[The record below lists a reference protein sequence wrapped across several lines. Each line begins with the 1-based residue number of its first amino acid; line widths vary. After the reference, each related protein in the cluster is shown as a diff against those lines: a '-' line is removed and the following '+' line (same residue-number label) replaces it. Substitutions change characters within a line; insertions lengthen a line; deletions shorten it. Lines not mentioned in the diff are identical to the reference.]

1 MSQDPTSEH
10 EPQETAST
18 PPGSTSS
25 HDTAQAEPDK
35 SSVFILWALYGIG
48 VISGGFVTL
57 CGVIFAYI
65 KKGSAR
71 NAFEDSHC
79 RYAIRTFWY
88 SLLWT
93 VVGLALSFIGVGV
106 FILVIAA
113 IWYIYRV
120 IKGLIRASEGAEI

>member
-10 EPQETAST
+10 EPQETAYT
-18 PPGSTSS
+18 PSEATPSNNTS
-25 HDTAQAEPDK
+25 QPEPDK
-35 SSVFILWALYGIG
+35 SSVFILWALYGVG

-71 NAFEDSHC
+71 NAFEESHC

-93 VVGLALSFIGVGV
+93 VIGLALSFIGVGV